1 MEVFGPPRRGF
12 ARLGEPL
19 RLGEGRLCLGEPVT
33 VLTHVFM
40 ACLGS
45 NFLILYINLNLSPA
59 TAPKT

>member
-33 VLTHVFM
+33 VLRHVFM

-45 NFLILYINLNLSPA
+45 VSWPGL
-59 TAPKT
+59 